1 MKKRTEINV
10 NYAWDLTPIYKS
22 EEEFN
27 NEYEEV
33 SALVDTFTS
42 HKDIMLLNAE
52 NLYKTITSY
61 NEITRKITKLYVYAN
76 LIYDEDTSNNKSSSR
91 RGKVINLDDKFENL
105 SYFYIPNILEKDYKD
120 IEKMYEEYPPLKEYQ
135 IPLKNIFRYKNHTLS
150 KQEENILSTISSLL
164 GKNEDI
170 YELLKES
177 DMEFDNI
184 EVDKKIV
191 KLNDT
196 NYKLYIE
203 SPNRVTRKK
212 AFKTLYKTYKQYSN
226 TYSTT
231 LYNHIKE
238 NVVISKLRKYNSS
251 LEAALYPD
259 ELTPQIYEN
268 LITTIN
274 NNLPTIYKYY
284 NLRKKIL
291 KLDTL
296 HLYDV
301 YAPLVDKY
309 EKKYPFEEGKE
320 IVLKALE
327 PLGVEYRKILD
338 KAFEQKWIDV
348 YPNKGKRTG
357 GYSGGCYDTYPYIL
371 LNYQDKYDDV
381 STLAHELG
389 HSVHSYYSRTSNSY
403 QNSGYAIFVAEVAST
418 VNELLLAKYLLK
430 TSNSKEEK
438 LYILNNLMELFR
450 ATIYRQTMF
459 AEFEKQMYN
468 LVEKEEVLTSDKMS
482 EIYYN
487 LNKKYFGDNTFID
500 EEIKYEWARIPH
512 FYYNFYVYKYATG
525 LSAAVY
531 IVENI
536 IEKNKV
542 SKYID
547 FLKCGITKNPIDSLK
562 LAGVDLNNPQI
573 VEDAVKYFN
582 KLIDNFEELQ
592 K

>member
-10 NYAWDLTPIYKS
+10 NYAWDLTPIYKN

-135 IPLKNIFRYKNHTLS
+135 IPLKNIFRYKDHTLS

-203 SPNRVTRKK
+203 SPNRVTREK
-212 AFKTLYKTYKQYSN
+212 AFKTLYKTYKQFSN

-251 LEAALYPD
+251 LDAALYPD

-274 NNLPTIYKYY
+274 NNLSTIYKYY

-348 YPNKGKRTG
+348 YPNEGKRTG

-542 SKYID
+542 NKYID

-582 KLIDNFEELQ
+582 KLIDNFKELQ

>member
-135 IPLKNIFRYKNHTLS
+135 IPLKNIFRYKDHTLS

-203 SPNRVTRKK
+203 SPNRVTREK
-212 AFKTLYKTYKQYSN
+212 AFKTLYKTYKQFSN

-251 LEAALYPD
+251 LDAALYPD

-268 LITTIN
+268 LITTLN

-348 YPNKGKRTG
+348 YPNEGKRTG

-487 LNKKYFGDNTFID
+487 LNKKYFGDNTFVD